1 MDERVDWK
9 DLLANHWIPQDP
21 RVPSITLAHVI
32 DDVFELVSGG
42 AASSADVIPGHEDD
56 PDLYPV
62 WSPTELGD
70 ALIRVGRKMV
80 SLTQPDSGLN

>member
-1 MDERVDWK
+1 MDEKASLPNYWVSE
-9 DLLANHWIPQDP
+9 DP
-21 RVPSITLAHVI
+21 RVPPIKLAHVM

-42 AASSADVIPGHEDD
+42 AGSADVIPGHEDF

-62 WSPTELGD
+62 LSPTELGD

>member
-1 MDERVDWK
+1 MDPEVGRGGLVDERTDC
-9 DLLANHWIPQDP
+9 DGLLPNYWVPKDP

-42 AASSADVIPGHEDD
+42 ASSADVIPGHKDD

-62 WSPTELGD
+62 WAPAELGE
-70 ALIRVGRKMV
+70 ALIRAGR
-80 SLTQPDSGLN
+80 

>member
-1 MDERVDWK
+1 MDEKASLPNYWVPK
-9 DLLANHWIPQDP
+9 DP
-21 RVPSITLAHVI
+21 RVPPIKLAHVM

-42 AASSADVIPGHEDD
+42 AGSADVIPGHEDS

-62 WSPTELGD
+62 WSPTELGYV
-70 ALIRVGRKMV
+70 LIWAGESML

>member
-1 MDERVDWK
+1 MDEKASLPNYWVPK
-9 DLLANHWIPQDP
+9 DP
-21 RVPSITLAHVI
+21 RVPPIKLAHVM

-42 AASSADVIPGHEDD
+42 AGSADVIPGHEDY
-56 PDLYPV
+56 PDLYRVLP
-62 WSPTELGD
+62 PIELGD

>member
-1 MDERVDWK
+1 MDEKASLPNWWVSK
-9 DLLANHWIPQDP
+9 DP
-21 RVPSITLAHVI
+21 RVPSIRLAHLI

-42 AASSADVIPGHEDD
+42 ASRADVIPGHEGD

-70 ALIRVGRKMV
+70 ALIRAGRKMV
-80 SLTQPDSGLN
+80 SLTQADKVLN

>member
-1 MDERVDWK
+1 MDEKASLPNYWV
-9 DLLANHWIPQDP
+9 PEDP
-21 RVPSITLAHVI
+21 RVPPIKLAHVM

-42 AASSADVIPGHEDD
+42 AGSADVIPGHEDF

-62 WSPTELGD
+62 LSPTELGD

>member
-1 MDERVDWK
+1 MDGPTDWQGMLPNYWVPK
-9 DLLANHWIPQDP
+9 DP
-21 RVPSITLAHVI
+21 RVPSITLAHVM

-42 AASSADVIPGHEDD
+42 ASSTDVIPGHKDD

>member
-1 MDERVDWK
+1 MFMDEKASLPNWWVSK
-9 DLLANHWIPQDP
+9 DP
-21 RVPSITLAHVI
+21 RVPSIRLAHLI

-42 AASSADVIPGHEDD
+42 ASRADVIPGHEGD

-70 ALIRVGRKMV
+70 ALIRAGRKMV
-80 SLTQPDSGLN
+80 SLTQADKVLN

>member
-1 MDERVDWK
+1 MDEKASLPNYWVPK
-9 DLLANHWIPQDP
+9 DP
-21 RVPSITLAHVI
+21 RVPSVTLAHVI

-42 AASSADVIPGHEDD
+42 ASSADVIPGHKDD

-80 SLTQPDSGLN
+80 SLTQPDRELN

>member
-1 MDERVDWK
+1 MDGPTDWK
-9 DLLANHWIPQDP
+9 GMLPNYWIPQDP
-21 RVPSITLAHVI
+21 RTPSIRLAHLI

-42 AASSADVIPGHEDD
+42 ASRADVIPGHEGD

-70 ALIRVGRKMV
+70 ALIRAGRKMV
-80 SLTQPDSGLN
+80 SLTQADKVLN

>member
-1 MDERVDWK
+1 MDERASLPNYWVPK
-9 DLLANHWIPQDP
+9 DP

-42 AASSADVIPGHEDD
+42 ASSADVIPGHKDD
-56 PDLYPV
+56 PDRYPV

>member
-1 MDERVDWK
+1 MPNYWVPK
-9 DLLANHWIPQDP
+9 DP
-21 RVPSITLAHVI
+21 RVPPIKLAHVM

-42 AASSADVIPGHEDD
+42 AGSADVIPGHEDF

-70 ALIRVGRKMV
+70 ALIRVGLKMV

>member
-1 MDERVDWK
+1 MDEKASLPNYWVPK
-9 DLLANHWIPQDP
+9 DP
-21 RVPSITLAHVI
+21 RVPSMTLAHVI

-42 AASSADVIPGHEDD
+42 ASSADVIPGHEDS

>member
-1 MDERVDWK
+1 MNEKASLPNYWVPK
-9 DLLANHWIPQDP
+9 DP
-21 RVPSITLAHVI
+21 RVPPIKLAHVM

-42 AASSADVIPGHEDD
+42 AGSADVIPGHEDC

-80 SLTQPDSGLN
+80 SLTKPDSGLN

>member
-1 MDERVDWK
+1 MDEKASLPNYWVPK
-9 DLLANHWIPQDP
+9 DP
-21 RVPSITLAHVI
+21 RVPPIKLAHVM

-42 AASSADVIPGHEDD
+42 AGSADVIPGHEDS

-80 SLTQPDSGLN
+80 SLTQPDSGFN